1 MAEVNVNAPLT
12 TAPSSA
18 TPYTARP
25 RKTAT
30 DENLVVAGVIIT
42 TRNGNALF
50 LKRNGSGAAPNVWC
64 WPGGGLESG
73 EDAETA
79 AIRETREE
87 TGWIVDGPM
96 HKLDQRQLD
105 GVDFTTFE
113 TMAGNEFI
121 PELNDEH
128 VGWAWAPLD
137 NPPQP
142 LHPGCKKTLD
152 MAALGMDADF
162 KEGDHPRAPD
172 GKFGSG
178 GSNKVEPLL
187 SQQRVGKLQN
197 DIVSKFPEMKYFK
210 IEKTGGPVKKQGYT
224 ESITFTDNQD
234 QLNSRFGFAHNKNA
248 SGFVVNIGLKN
259 IDLADIGI
267 RAKDR
272 GKGLAEHITKV
283 LIENFR
289 DKKIKVNDD
298 SHGFWDHM
306 IEKYPGKIAKDV
318 AANQAT
324 ESELRS
330 VIKYPPEKGNG
341 TRAINVAMENGG
353 AGKTL
358 KSAPEAKKFAVTGKT
373 EDCVAEDFSLTDA
386 ATAAL
391 QSAIAQ
397 ITHVSNPH
405 IDDQIDYI
413 VNNFAAISG
422 YTKSRARE
430 LLSSA
435 ISRRKHANDMAT
447 DVAIIL
453 DSYAI
458 LCAYRSR

>member
-1 MAEVNVNAPLT
+1 MNVPLT

-18 TPYTARP
+18 TPFNARP

-30 DENLVVAGVIIT
+30 DENLVAAGVIIT
-42 TRNGNALF
+42 TTQGNALF
-50 LKRNGSGAAPNVWC
+50 LKRGDDGDHSGEWC

-79 AIRETREE
+79 VIRETREE

-113 TMAGNEFI
+113 TMTGNEFI
-121 PELNDEH
+121 PTLNDEH

-152 MAALGMDADF
+152 MAMD
-162 KEGDHPRAPD
+162 
-172 GKFGSG
+172 
-178 GSNKVEPLL
+178 
-187 SQQRVGKLQN
+187 
-197 DIVSKFPEMKYFK
+197 
-210 IEKTGGPVKKQGYT
+210 T
-224 ESITFTDNQD
+224 
-234 QLNSRFGFAHNKNA
+234 
-248 SGFVVNIGLKN
+248 
-259 IDLADIGI
+259 
-267 RAKDR
+267 
-272 GKGLAEHITKV
+272 
-283 LIENFR
+283 
-289 DKKIKVNDD
+289 
-298 SHGFWDHM
+298 
-306 IEKYPGKIAKDV
+306 

-358 KSAPEAKKFAVTGKT
+358 KSAPEAKRFVVTGKT

-391 QSAIAQ
+391 QSAISQ

-413 VNNFAAISG
+413 VNNFASISG
-422 YTKSRARE
+422 FAKSKARQ
-430 LLSSA
+430 LLSGA
-435 ISRRKHANDMAT
+435 IARRKHANDMAT